1 MDIVVATLL
10 AILVLPL
17 AIGITLLIVLTAG
30 RPVLHRRT
38 RVGRYGMPFTLLWFR
53 TTLDEPNIRPLGRFL
68 RRTGLDGLPQL
79 LNVIRG
85 DMSLIGP
92 RSAAPEQL
100 ENPAL
105 RPAPR
110 LAVRP
115 GLTGRAGSS

>member
-1 MDIVVATLL
+1 MDVVVATLL

-17 AIGITLLIVLTAG
+17 AIGITVLIVLTAG

-38 RVGRYGMPFTLLWFR
+38 RVGRDGMPFTLLWFR
-53 TTLDEPNIRPLGRFL
+53 TTDAEPSTRPLGRFL

-100 ENPAL
+100 DGSAP

-115 GLTGRAGSS
+115 GLTGRTGSS